1 MTDLAELEKSRDE
14 RIRYLKKDNFIG
26 PNTEDGKITP
36 NDLLTKLVLESV
48 CTEDPRQNFNNWCR
62 MMFNPTYFILKFF
75 DLLLQVLQIP
85 FQIVKIVIFDMTL
98 DVFLRK
104 DREKTPGTIFPY
116 VENLHIPFVKNL
128 EKQRKEEL
136 AKLDRFFDRQQLLRQ
151 KIVVCNKL
159 IKILE
164 DIEELKSNSKTDPHL
179 QLLKHIESQP
189 EIYDKLTHPNRN
201 LLCPISQDLI
211 ERPVIADDGKT
222 YEKTEIERWQK
233 EKSTSPITRDNI
245 SNTFRI
251 DDNYIKSLKD
261 RYTEEISKQKDLE
274 GQKEPPRKR
283 KRKNSQVRPN

>member
-1 MTDLAELEKSRDE
+1 
-14 RIRYLKKDNFIG
+14 
-26 PNTEDGKITP
+26 
-36 NDLLTKLVLESV
+36 
-48 CTEDPRQNFNNWCR
+48 
-62 MMFNPTYFILKFF
+62 MFNPTYFILKFF

-136 AKLDRFFDRQQLLRQ
+136 AKLDRFFDRQQLLQQ

-159 IKILE
+159 IKIIE

-189 EIYDKLTHPNRN
+189 EIYDKLTHPNLN
-201 LLCPISQDLI
+201 LLCPISANLI
-211 ERPVIADDGKT
+211 KSPVIADDKNT
-222 YEKTEIERWQK
+222 YERTLIEKWQK
-233 EKSTSPITRDNI
+233 EKSTSPITREEI
-245 SNTFRI
+245 SNTFHI
-251 DDNYIKSLKD
+251 DYNYIKNLKD
-261 RYTEEISKQKDLE
+261 RYTEEISKKKDLE

-283 KRKNSQVRPN
+283 KRKYSPYKPN